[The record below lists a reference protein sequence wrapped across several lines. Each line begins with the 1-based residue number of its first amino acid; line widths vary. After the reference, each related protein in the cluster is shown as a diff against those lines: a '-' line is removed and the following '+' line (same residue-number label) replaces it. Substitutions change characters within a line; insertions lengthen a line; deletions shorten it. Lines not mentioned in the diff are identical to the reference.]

1 MEDITRSWKLSP
13 MDIESRARWVEY
25 SMAKD
30 VMFAHTDIPEAPW
43 YVVNGDNKKRARLNL
58 INHLLG
64 LIPYQDLTPT
74 PPELKPRPTQGAY
87 KRPPMAGQNFVEE
100 VW

>member
-1 MEDITRSWKLSP
+1 
-13 MDIESRARWVEY
+13 MDVESRARWVEY

-43 YVVNGDNKKRARLNL
+43 YVVNADNKKCARLNL
-58 INHLLG
+58 IAHLLS
-64 LIPYQDLTPT
+64 LIPYEDLTPI
-74 PPELKPRPTQGAY
+74 PRQLGPRPEATEYQ
-87 KRPPMAGQNFVEE
+87 RPPITKQTFVPE

>member
-1 MEDITRSWKLSP
+1 

-30 VMFAHTDIPEAPW
+30 TMFMHTDIAEAPW
-43 YVVNGDNKKRARLNL
+43 YVVNGDNKKRARLNV
-58 INHLLG
+58 ITHLLSM
-64 LIPYQDLTPT
+64 IPYQDLTPK
-74 PPELKPRPTQGAY
+74 PPELKPRPEPGNYLRTPIDQQTFI
-87 KRPPMAGQNFVEE
+87 KE